1 MFQAVFRVS
10 DAAIGILLSFLSIFL
25 QSVVYYLQLEQ
36 LQEFA
41 SSLPQSLFNA
51 RALAG
56 RQSNQFRRYICCPKC
71 HSLHRWSILKANQS
85 DHLRVCDHVKFPQHP
100 QPQHR
105 KACGAPLA
113 TKVKLFSGHI
123 KYIPYWVF
131 CYKSI
136 IESLQQMIMRFLG
149 EVWEM
154 ANRNEQQWDIQWCVW
169 WKHLEGFSDSEW

>member
-10 DAAIGILLSFLSIFL
+10 NAAIGILLSFLSIFL
-25 QSVVYYLQLEQ
+25 QSVAYYLQLEQ

-85 DHLRVCDHVKFPQHP
+85 DHLRVCDHVKFPQHA

-113 TKVKLFSGHI
+113 KKLSFLVVTLSTFRIECFVTKV
-123 KYIPYWVF
+123 
-131 CYKSI
+131 
-136 IESLQQMIMRFLG
+136 SLSHS
-149 EVWEM
+149 
-154 ANRNEQQWDIQWCVW
+154 N
-169 WKHLEGFSDSEW
+169 K